1 MERIIP
7 FQSDKFF
14 QEEEGGVSA
23 DGSFGEDF

>member
-1 MERIIP
+1 MERIIQ

-14 QEEEGGVSA
+14 QEEGGVSA